1 MRPTPPYRVFIGWDA
16 AEMQAHLVAQWSMK
30 LHASQALDIHRL
42 SMSNLQASGLY
53 TRETTVRQIDG
64 RPVLWD
70 VRSEAPMTTGHAI
83 ARFFV
88 PDLCHH
94 EGWAL
99 FTDGDILVRSDLS
112 RLFALADPQYAVM
125 VVKHPPLLETGVK
138 KDGLPQTSY
147 ERKNWSSVMLF
158 NCAHPANAERLTLKT
173 LNMWPGRDLHRFLWL
188 ENDQIG
194 ELPAEWNHLVGVS
207 ADVPDEQIA
216 IAHYTLGTPSV
227 VGHECD
233 RFAEDWFLTAKAA
246 GYKREAVA

>member
-30 LHASQALDIHRL
+30 LCASQGLDIHRL
-42 SMSNLQASGLY
+42 AMSHLQASGLY
-53 TRETTVRQIDG
+53 TRETSVRQTEG
-64 RPVLWD
+64 GPVLWD
-70 VRSEAPMTTGHAI
+70 KQSDAPMTTGHAI

-88 PDLCHH
+88 PHLCHH

-99 FTDGDILVRSDLS
+99 FTDGDILVRSDLA

-125 VVKHPPLLETGVK
+125 VVKHPPLLEEGQK
-138 KDGLPQTSY
+138 KAGQPQLAY
-147 ERKNWSSVMLF
+147 IRKNWSSVMLW
-158 NCAHPANAERLTLKT
+158 NCGHPANARRLTLDT

-188 ENDQIG
+188 DNDQIG

-207 ADVPDEQIA
+207 PDVRDEEIA
-216 IAHYTLGTPSV
+216 IAHYTLGSPNV
-227 VGHECD
+227 EGHDQD
-233 RFAEDWFLTAKAA
+233 RFAADWFRIAKAA